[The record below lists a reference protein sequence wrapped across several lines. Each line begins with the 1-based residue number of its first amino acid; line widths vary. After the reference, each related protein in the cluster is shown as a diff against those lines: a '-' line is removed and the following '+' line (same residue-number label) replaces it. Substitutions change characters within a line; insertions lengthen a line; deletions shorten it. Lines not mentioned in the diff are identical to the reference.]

1 MVLDALRGYLQ
12 LANGLTDVT
21 RQRALAAAKQ
31 LMDQGGGVV
40 GGAVGGVPVAKQVQ
54 ALAEDLVATSRNNRD
69 LLVGLVRTEVDR
81 AVSRFGLVSAD
92 ELAGMARKVERL
104 ERQLDAAIAFAG
116 TDAGD
121 VAPAP
126 AKQAA
131 KKIPAKKAAKKVAKK
146 AVKKVPAKKVPAKK
160 VPAKKVPVATT
171 SAPRTVARRVPAKR
185 TSGAT

>member
-81 AVSRFGLVSAD
+81 AVSRFGLVSVD

-126 AKQAA
+126 AKQAVTKRA
-131 KKIPAKKAAKKVAKK
+131 AKKAA
-146 AVKKVPAKKVPAKK
+146 AKKVPAKK